1 MANPKNYPKY
11 LQEAG
16 FQFVER
22 LHPGSNKVP
31 TRQAS
36 SDRTVA
42 ATEAMTGHQ
51 FGLIKGNI
59 RNTIDRATSDQVAR
73 GVNWYPIGHQIA
85 DTISRGN
92 PEKGA
97 GVIAA
102 LSGGGTEWG
111 ENVRVAEHFMKH
123 GRLPEK
129 HGSKATSEQINQ
141 ATRIYE
147 GEDFRNVL
155 PRGLKTYNFAELL
168 ANPHH
173 ETAIAVDT
181 HHHDLGTGLKM
192 PWKTDRGLSSLGRY
206 NTFADATRMVAK
218 EKGMLPH
225 EAQAVAWTAWKEL
238 GHPYRGHPTAVQMQ
252 RRAKGR

>member
-1 MANPKNYPKY
+1 MPNPKNYPKY
-11 LQEAG
+11 LEDAG

-22 LHPGSNKVP
+22 MHPGSNKVG

-36 SDRTVA
+36 SERTVSPA
-42 ATEAMTGHQ
+42 EAMTGHQ

-59 RNTIDRATSDQVAR
+59 RNAIEGATADQIHR

-85 DTISRGN
+85 DKISRGDV
-92 PEKGA
+92 EKGS

-123 GRLPEK
+123 GRLPEV
-129 HGSKATSEQINQ
+129 HGSKATADQIHQ
-141 ATRIYE
+141 ASRIYE
-147 GEDFRNVL
+147 GEDFRDVL
-155 PRGLKTYNFAELL
+155 PHGLKTYNFATLL

-173 ETAIAVDT
+173 ESAIAVDT

-206 NTFADATRMVAK
+206 NTFADATRMIAS

-225 EAQAVAWTAWKEL
+225 EAQAVAWLRWKEL
-238 GHPYRGHPTAVQMQ
+238 GHPYRGHPRAIDMQ
-252 RRAKGR
+252 RRRR